1 MGDPFYF
8 FAIFGYVYTEEKNK
22 SGSISVQILS
32 KSNGKNKLVKS
43 IGSSFDE
50 NEIAILVENAK
61 HEINTNLNI

>member
-1 MGDPFYF
+1 M
-8 FAIFGYVYTEEKNK
+8 EEKNK